1 MIPPIKVNPLNP
13 RIAMEICPSPFPIAC
28 AVSGLIFF
36 IASAIE
42 FNPPGSVVLMKF
54 SPTSSKSLKKSTIPC
69 PTFCANGASASQ
81 KFFNAE
87 LSSSQ

>member
-13 RIAMEICPSPFPIAC
+13 RIAKEIWPRLFPIAC

-42 FNPPGSVVLMKF
+42 FRPPGTVELMKF
-54 SPTSSKSLKKSTIPC
+54 SPTLSKSL
-69 PTFCANGASASQ
+69 
-81 KFFNAE
+81 
-87 LSSSQ
+87 